1 MIRLGII
8 LYGLSPLTEG
18 KDCGICLPTL
28 KPVMGLKG
36 RITNIH
42 TIDKGEGVSYGYAY
56 IADKTTRVATIPI
69 GYADG
74 VSRNLSNKLEAS
86 LNGKKIKQIGRVTM
100 DQMMFDITEVDEA
113 KVGDIIT
120 LLGDDEGSYYS
131 INTWAKI
138 LNTINYEL
146 TCRLKVRLPRIYV
159 R

>member
-1 MIRLGII
+1 
-8 LYGLSPLTEG
+8 
-18 KDCGICLPTL
+18 
-28 KPVMGLKG
+28 
-36 RITNIH
+36 
-42 TIDKGEGVSYGYAY
+42 
-56 IADKTTRVATIPI
+56 
-69 GYADG
+69 
-74 VSRNLSNKLEAS
+74 
-86 LNGKKIKQIGRVTM
+86 M